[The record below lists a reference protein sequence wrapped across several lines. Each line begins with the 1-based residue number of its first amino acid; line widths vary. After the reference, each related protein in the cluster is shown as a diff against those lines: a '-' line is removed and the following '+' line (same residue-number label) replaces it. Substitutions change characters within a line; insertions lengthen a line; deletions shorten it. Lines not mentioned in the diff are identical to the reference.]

1 MTPTQKLVQIEAW
14 SFSRLNDYQ
23 KCPALAKFKHV
34 DKLREPDS
42 PYGAKGTLVHE
53 EAARYLQDKKLK
65 LPISLQRF
73 SEEFK
78 QLRKQSVL
86 CEQQWAFDKD
96 WIPCSWF
103 GHPAWLRI
111 IMDAH
116 YLKTVKEGRGLRRTA
131 AVVIDYK
138 TGKIY
143 PDHAQQRSLYALGAM
158 LMYSDAQEVAVQHW
172 YLDQGEMAVASF
184 TRNQFEYLKE
194 NWLMASDKMLRDT
207 KFQPTPGKH
216 CKWCHFR
223 RSNSG
228 PCTEG

>member
-1 MTPTQKLVQIEAW
+1 MTPTPKLLQIEAW

-53 EAARYLQDKKLK
+53 EAARYLTDKKLK

-73 SEEFK
+73 GDEFK
-78 QLRKQSVL
+78 QLREQQVL
-86 CEQQWAFDKD
+86 CEQQWAFDKE
-96 WIPCSWF
+96 WLPCSWF
-103 GHPAWLRI
+103 GPRAWLRI
-111 IMDAH
+111 VMDAH

-138 TGKIY
+138 TGKLY
-143 PDHAQQRSLYALGAM
+143 PEHTQQRSLYALGAM
-158 LMYSDAQEVAVQHW
+158 LMYPDAQEIAVQHW
-172 YLDQGEMAVASF
+172 YLDAGELQASAFVAKDLQ
-184 TRNQFEYLKE
+184 RLKDE
-194 NWLMASDKMLRDT
+194 WLRGSYKMLHDQ
-207 KFQPTPGKH
+207 KFVPTPGRH

-223 RSNSG
+223 RSNNG